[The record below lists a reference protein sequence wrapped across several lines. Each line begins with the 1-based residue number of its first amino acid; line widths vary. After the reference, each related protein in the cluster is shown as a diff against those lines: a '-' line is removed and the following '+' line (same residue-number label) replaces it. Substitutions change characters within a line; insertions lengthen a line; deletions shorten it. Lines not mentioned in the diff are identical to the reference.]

1 MTTEL
6 YNQEHKKVGTVTM
19 PDAFFNAAWNADLV
33 HQVVTAYVS
42 NQRKPLAHTKGRSE
56 VSGGGKKPWAQK
68 HTGRARHGSI
78 RSPIWKG
85 GGVAHGPVAERN
97 YTKKINKKMK
107 RGALASVLSKK
118 IGEHQVFVIDSLD
131 FKDRKTKQVATM
143 LGHFFDKK
151 PNVLFV
157 SGKGNTSL
165 FVSARNIPN
174 VEIVHVNELTVVN
187 GLRHKHIIFE
197 KGAVEELAAAK

>member
-6 YNQEHKKVGTVTM
+6 YNQENKKVGTIEM
-19 PDAFFNAAWNADLV
+19 PKTFFGTTWKPDLV
-33 HQVVTAYVS
+33 HQVVVAYVS
-42 NQRKPLAHTKGRSE
+42 NARQLTSHTKGRAE
-56 VSGGGKKPWAQK
+56 VRGGGKKPWAQK
-68 HTGRARHGSI
+68 HTGRSRQGSI

-85 GGVAHGPVAERN
+85 GGVAHGPDEFRN
-97 YTKKINKKMK
+97 YGKKVNKKMK

-118 IGEHQVFVIDSLD
+118 LSDKEVTVIDSLD
-131 FKDRKTKQVATM
+131 FKNHKTKEVAKM
-143 LGHFFDKK
+143 LKNFFDKK

-157 SGKGNTSL
+157 SGKSNTSL

-174 VEIVHVNELTVVN
+174 VEIVHARELNAMN

-197 KGAVEELAAAK
+197 KGAVEELAEVK

>member
-6 YNQEHKKVGTVTM
+6 YNQENKKVGTIAM
-19 PDAFFNAAWNADLV
+19 PEALFNVKWNPDLV

-42 NQRKPLAHTKGRSE
+42 NQRTLTSHTKGRAE
-56 VSGGGKKPWAQK
+56 VRGGGKKPWAQK
-68 HTGRARHGSI
+68 HTGRSRQGSI

-85 GGVAHGPVAERN
+85 GGVAHGPDSLRN
-97 YTKKINKKMK
+97 YTKKVNKKMK
-107 RGALASVLSKK
+107 HGALASVLSKK
-118 IGEHQVFVIDSLD
+118 LTEKEVTIIDSLD
-131 FKDRKTKQVATM
+131 FKNHKTKDVANM
-143 LGHFFDKK
+143 LKNFFDKK

-157 SGKGNTSL
+157 SGKSNTSL

-174 VEIVHVNELTVVN
+174 VEIVHARELNAMN

-197 KGAVEELAAAK
+197 KGAVEELSEVK

>member
-6 YNQEHKKVGTVTM
+6 YNQEKRQVGTIEM
-19 PDAFFNAAWNADLV
+19 PKTFFGATWKPDLV
-33 HQVVTAYVS
+33 HQVVVAYVS
-42 NQRKPLAHTKGRSE
+42 NARQLTSHTKGRAE
-56 VSGGGKKPWAQK
+56 VRGGGKKPWAQK
-68 HTGRARHGSI
+68 HTGRSRQGSI

-85 GGVAHGPVAERN
+85 GGVAHGPDEFRN
-97 YTKKINKKMK
+97 YGKKVNKKMK

-118 IGEHQVFVIDSLD
+118 LSDKEVTVIDSLD
-131 FKDRKTKQVATM
+131 FKNHKTKEVAKM
-143 LGHFFDKK
+143 LKNFFDKK

-157 SGKGNTSL
+157 SGKSNTSL

-174 VEIVHVNELTVVN
+174 VEIVHARELNAMN

-197 KGAVEELAAAK
+197 KGAVEELAEVK